1 MSSEYRQPKQ
11 KGISMFLEFY
21 KACEVMT
28 LQDIEIYANMFGIT
42 FVRKQAI
49 QSKERPC
56 YGGSYSS

>member
-1 MSSEYRQPKQ
+1 
-11 KGISMFLEFY
+11 MFLEFY
-21 KACEVMT
+21 KAYRFIT
-28 LQDIEIYANMFGIT
+28 LQYIEIYTNMFGIT